1 MCSIFQMEDLSLI
14 LTRLAA
20 EFRWEMCKRIQ
31 GGRWNDV
38 TERSLTSEYCDYAQ
52 FYKKNKE
59 LSADTKERIKV
70 QLLKARNNF
79 KEMFI
84 GDYIVWIRYE
94 SGGSPRLNKPV
105 RNIMF
110 TYCPFPKA
118 VTSKLTVNPLYKEFI
133 DKDNLRRAQKLHH
146 VENVCKKLQNTGKPI
161 PEDYEK
167 YKQFLEM

>member
-1 MCSIFQMEDLSLI
+1 
-14 LTRLAA
+14 
-20 EFRWEMCKRIQ
+20 
-31 GGRWNDV
+31 
-38 TERSLTSEYCDYAQ
+38 
-52 FYKKNKE
+52 
-59 LSADTKERIKV
+59 
-70 QLLKARNNF
+70 
-79 KEMFI
+79 MFI

-110 TYCPFPKA
+110 TYCPFPKT

-133 DKDNLRRAQKLHH
+133 DKHNLRRAQKLHH